1 METVIET
8 RCAARGDGS
17 EHRVR
22 GEAGRG
28 TQRGRSREAEP
39 LASAAPG
46 ERGRCGAPV
55 RLTVTMVSSI
65 GQGRLGPKVP
75 SLEAFDLMILVTQAG
90 QWGDSPAPT
99 TSLGLVKE
107 LLLIPRFLSG
117 LSSSR
122 PGALVPSCSRNL
134 EELWRCCVW
143 C

>member
-1 METVIET
+1 MKLGAPLAVT
-8 RCAARGDGS
+8 AASTEFGGR
-17 EHRVR
+17 R
-22 GEAGRG
+22 GEAHSAAVAG
-28 TQRGRSREAEP
+28 EAEP
-39 LASAAPG
+39 LASATPG
-46 ERGRCGAPV
+46 ECGRCGAPV

-134 EELWRCCVW
+134 EELWRCRVW